1 MPTID
6 ATAAAI
12 LHPPKGM
19 LVVDE
24 YAEALVARTDRAHRF
39 AEALLGTPGLSDTIS
54 AVLLTPKAFAA
65 LRPAGR
71 RPLIGVRMITP
82 GTDLRRLGSLA
93 ESGASFVE
101 WRQNLSPLD
110 VPRGAV
116 HVGVEALAQG
126 AAAAQ
131 AAGILPVLTIAMPD
145 LGASSIKVNK
155 AVTTNALLALRN
167 ELERAGVDTG
177 RLLLRI
183 NMITPGLSHPSPA
196 DPEQVARLTVELLD
210 RGLPSGTPGVL
221 LLSGG
226 QPLDQACANLRAVAS
241 LASSSPWRVTFGFSR
256 PLVATA
262 AEAWGRAHDDAE
274 SGRILLQNC
283 KQAGESVAAALVAG
297 GAGS

>member
-39 AEALLGTPGLSDTIS
+39 AETILATPGLGNDIS

-65 LRPAGR
+65 LRPASR
-71 RPLIGVRMITP
+71 RPLIGVRMSPEVPT
-82 GTDLRRLGSLA
+82 RRLASLA
-93 ESGASFVE
+93 ENGASFVE
-101 WRQNLSPLD
+101 WRENLSPLD

-116 HVGVEALAQG
+116 HVGVQALARG

-131 AAGILPVLTIAMPD
+131 AEGILPVLTIAMPD
-145 LGASSIKVNK
+145 LGASSITVSQ
-155 AVTTNALLALRN
+155 AVTTNALIALRN

-183 NMITPGLSHPSPA
+183 NMVTPGLSHPVPA
-196 DPEQVARLTVELLD
+196 DSEQVARLTLDLLAK
-210 RGLPSGTPGVL
+210 GVPAETPGVL

-226 QPLDQACANLRAVAS
+226 QPLDQACAHLRAITS
-241 LASSSPWRVTFGFSR
+241 LASSAGHPWRVTFGFSR
-256 PLVATA
+256 PLLATA
-262 AEAWGRAHDDAE
+262 AEAWGRAHDE
-274 SGRILLQNC
+274 GSRILLENC
-283 KQAGESVAAALVAG
+283 RQAGESVAAALVAD